1 MTVAGNRLHPS
12 RLVAILVLLTGFASP
27 IAAADALPKGFVR
40 LASLDTGI
48 REVMRYATAANVTGK
63 PLPGYGAA
71 ACILRDDVAR
81 ALARVQTALRP
92 EGLGLVVFDCYR
104 PQRAVAALVAW
115 TQDKAVPQRGPFHPA
130 IDRQALVA
138 QGYIAARSL
147 HASGFAVDLALAP
160 LEGPPVPISRADGDP
175 APCTAD
181 QAARGDGDLLDFGT
195 TFDCF
200 DPAAATQ
207 APGRSEEV
215 TANRQRLVAAMAAEG
230 FVNYRREWWHFTY
243 ARRSKAVA
251 HDFPITDP

>member
-1 MTVAGNRLHPS
+1 MTRTGNRHRDS
-12 RLVAILVLLTGFASP
+12 RFVIIAILLTGLSSP
-27 IAAADALPKGFVR
+27 VTAGDGLPSGFVR

-63 PLPGYGAA
+63 TLPGYGAT
-71 ACILRDDVAR
+71 ACILHEDAAR
-81 ALARVQTALRP
+81 ALARVQMALRP

-115 TQDKAVPQRGPFHPA
+115 TQDKAAPQRGPFHPV

-160 LEGPPVPISRADGDP
+160 LATPPVPISGAESDP
-175 APCTAD
+175 VPCTAG
-181 QAARGDGDLLDFGT
+181 QTARGDGDLLDFGT

-200 DPAAATQ
+200 DPAAATR
-207 APGRSEEV
+207 APGLSEEV
-215 TANRQRLVAAMAAEG
+215 MANRQRLVAAMAAEG

-243 ARRSKAVA
+243 AHRGKAVA